1 MVTKFGV
8 IKLSRGTR
16 LLVHDNE
23 CVNVGG
29 ILCINPV
36 RSNSIFGF
44 NKCTTT
50 FECLKYELNL
60 CKFHN
65 NKSNFVRRYIKT
77 KQLTNKILLVCLSL
91 GKGIKLCCSSV

>member
-36 RSNSIFGF
+36 RSNSI
-44 NKCTTT
+44 
-50 FECLKYELNL
+50 L
-60 CKFHN
+60 
-65 NKSNFVRRYIKT
+65 V
-77 KQLTNKILLVCLSL
+77 LTNVPQHLNV
-91 GKGIKLCCSSV
+91 